1 MNYNYLKF
9 SPTQLNPCTP
19 LAREAERA
27 VEQDKVRLRNEESK
41 GDRGERAYRETEV
54 ADSVAHDGKVFA
66 KILKILNLLILF
78 CFNTLK
84 KKKEKKPSKQ
94 TFSVTQIYY
103 YNFNSN
109 ITTKQNNMII
119 FFNLNCLPNPV

>member
-9 SPTQLNPCTP
+9 SPTQLNPCTL

-78 CFNTLK
+78 CFNTITK
-84 KKKEKKPSKQ
+84 KKKSKQ

-109 ITTKQNNMII
+109 ISTLQ
-119 FFNLNCLPNPV
+119 LNKTI